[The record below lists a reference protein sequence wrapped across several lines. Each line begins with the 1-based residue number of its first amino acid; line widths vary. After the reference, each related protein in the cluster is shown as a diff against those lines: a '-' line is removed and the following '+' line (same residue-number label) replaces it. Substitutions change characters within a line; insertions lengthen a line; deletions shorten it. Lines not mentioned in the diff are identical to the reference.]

1 LVVSVLDVL
10 FAGVDVDFYACATGV
25 LLLRLF
31 VAVLFVDVDLF
42 TVLRLGLRLSVRL
55 RTTSAVFENA
65 YVFGVRGLAALSRL
79 DVDGEGFLVFRV
91 TFPPCLW

>member
-42 TVLRLGLRLSVRL
+42 TVLRRTSSVYEVSRRSAGLTLTAKDSL
-55 RTTSAVFENA
+55 CSE
-65 YVFGVRGLAALSRL
+65 
-79 DVDGEGFLVFRV
+79 
-91 TFPPCLW
+91 